1 MRSARHTDDS
11 QKHSAHAALQAAAC
25 WVALATTSLALSGCR
40 SGNPI
45 RSTVQVTEDPTAVVA
60 DLPAPEQRLA
70 TSSTGKERGL
80 VRVGR
85 DATQANLA
93 STATNKPEPR
103 QEKPAP
109 RAVAAPPKTAPQ
121 TQMSLTDASSVT
133 GATDVD
139 VSAAGLVSAS
149 LSDLSATHQSNRPG
163 DAEAAVRATPVA
175 RTQTLAGGSS
185 QRRPTTQRQTF
196 NQTELPHALT
206 VAIEQSLNELPA
218 LPDSRM
224 VAGDLSPVRLGTG
237 ADQLARLDDLRSAP
251 QSTPL
256 DQVAETS
263 IEDAPVDDLP
273 VDDLPA
279 NDLAESPTA
288 VAASGPPTSTT
299 TAGNPVTK
307 EPVGNEPVISE
318 AVANLP
324 VTDDSL
330 ASRPAVGNPV
340 PPPPSTEPETPATE
354 PRLAA
359 QDDFQQAAQDDP
371 GVVMNANQ
379 VQPASH
385 AGDAGELEVA
395 SHQQVADEERVA
407 PEVVTPEAMTAEL
420 TEAELYQQL
429 LDRISQTQDGESPIQ
444 RERRQIVMR
453 HLMVLAGQPESAI
466 ESMQGLN
473 PTEQLYLQNQL
484 MGLWTMIDPE
494 GHPSSGRRI
503 TEALPKFREATRHM
517 ATATDSLALTC
528 LEFCTEIESYGQI
541 KPFEGNRFVAG
552 QQVILYCEIE
562 NFAAE
567 DHSGYFQTRLQ
578 GSYDIY
584 NADGTKVISQ
594 LLPVDQQRSRN
605 RLRDYFVAYQM
616 NLPKGLPHGTYRL
629 QLTIEDVVGKKYGQS
644 SIPFEIR

>member
-1 MRSARHTDDS
+1 MTAI
-11 QKHSAHAALQAAAC
+11 
-25 WVALATTSLALSGCR
+25 ATISLALSGCR

-45 RSTVQVTEDPTAVVA
+45 RSTVQVTEDPTAVVS
-60 DLPAPEQRLA
+60 DLQAPEQRLA
-70 TSSTGKERGL
+70 TSTTGKERGL
-80 VRVGR
+80 VKVTR
-85 DATQANLA
+85 DSTKANLA
-93 STATNKPEPR
+93 SNVQKKPSDAAVKPPAR
-103 QEKPAP
+103 QETSSPHAKAG
-109 RAVAAPPKTAPQ
+109 APQ
-121 TQMSLTDASSVT
+121 TQMSLTDASPQKRAT
-133 GATDVD
+133 HPTRATDVD
-139 VSAAGLVSAS
+139 VSDAGLVSAS
-149 LSDLSATHQSNRPG
+149 LSDLSATHQSNRPS
-163 DAEAAVRATPVA
+163 DSEATVGARPVA
-175 RTQTLAGGSS
+175 SPRELANVSS
-185 QRRPTTQRQTF
+185 QRRAATQRQTF

-206 VAIEQSLNELPA
+206 AAIEQSLNELPA

-224 VAGDLSPVRLGTG
+224 VAGDLTPVRLGTG
-237 ADQLARLDDLRSAP
+237 ADQLAQLDDLRPEP
-251 QSTPL
+251 QSEPR
-256 DQVAETS
+256 DKIAETS
-263 IEDAPVDDLP
+263 INDAPVDDL
-273 VDDLPA
+273 VA
-279 NDLAESPTA
+279 SPSA
-288 VAASGPPTSTT
+288 VAANNTAANNTAANNTAANNT
-299 TAGNPVTK
+299 TANHSQAGKPASGKPDT
-307 EPVGNEPVISE
+307 NEPVANEPLVSE
-318 AVANLP
+318 AVAKVP
-324 VTDDSL
+324 VTADSL
-330 ASRPAVGNPV
+330 ASQPAVGEPV
-340 PPPPSTEPETPATE
+340 APPPSNTQRTPATE
-354 PRLAA
+354 PLLAA
-359 QDDFQQAAQDDP
+359 RESAQEDP
-371 GVVMNANQ
+371 SVVMNANQ

-385 AGDAGELEVA
+385 AGDAGKLEVA
-395 SHQQVADEERVA
+395 SHQQVADEERIA
-407 PEVVTPEAMTAEL
+407 PEVVTPEAMLADLSET
-420 TEAELYQQL
+420 ELYQQL
-429 LDRISQTQDGESPIQ
+429 LNRISQPQEGESPTQ

-453 HLMVLAGQPESAI
+453 HLMVLAGQPEDALQ
-466 ESMQGLN
+466 SMQGLN

-517 ATATDSLALTC
+517 ATATDSLSLNS

-567 DHSGYFQTRLQ
+567 DHGGYFQTRLQ